1 MEPLNSQID
10 PHLRRLIRE
19 NQAVAPE
26 AATTSRELALEC
38 FTTLPMN
45 VICPYHQKSDKSGK
59 TVDGGDGLKFVLNGV
74 PRPRKTV
81 PPAIAQK
88 LKKKASALYKRSGQF
103 RDPRL
108 REGFLHCG
116 CPIDEVL
123 MDFYFWKTWS
133 ISGVADGKEVTESL
147 GEQRLT
153 PRTRAFVVKAFE
165 EATCLTIDDLYSG
178 KLPPWRHQEKMYHT
192 QLERILAKYN
202 KLQEEIPGGIKLRL
216 EKDDASGDSEDDGDL
231 A

>member
-19 NQAVAPE
+19 NQAVTPE